1 MISFKTSN
9 KMTDR
14 PVIAARP
21 LGFSFDSLRGTGLSG
36 AGFAL
41 INGSALI
48 GESSLINETSL
59 INERPTKASAVKAA
73 ASAQA
78 QAYALAATTNGAG
91 SVSTQQHQ
99 HHTMWA
105 FRGLE
110 PWRDPA

>member
-14 PVIAARP
+14 PVFATRP

-36 AGFAL
+36 AGFAS
-41 INGSALI
+41 INGSA
-48 GESSLINETSL
+48 LINETSL
-59 INERPTKASAVKAA
+59 INERPTEASAVRAA
-73 ASAQA
+73 ATAQA

>member
-14 PVIAARP
+14 PVFATRP

-36 AGFAL
+36 AGFAS

-48 GESSLINETSL
+48 GETSL
-59 INERPTKASAVKAA
+59 INERPTEASAVRAA
-73 ASAQA
+73 ATAQA

-91 SVSTQQHQ
+91 SVSTQHQ

>member
-21 LGFSFDSLRGTGLSG
+21 LGFSFASLRGTGLSG
-36 AGFAL
+36 AGFAP

-48 GESSLINETSL
+48 GETSL

-91 SVSTQQHQ
+91 SVSTQHQ

>member
-21 LGFSFDSLRGTGLSG
+21 LGFSFVSLRGTGLSMSG
-36 AGFAL
+36 AGFAP
-41 INGSALI
+41 INGSA
-48 GESSLINETSL
+48 LINETSL
-59 INERPTKASAVKAA
+59 INERATKASAVKAA
-73 ASAQA
+73 AAAQA

-91 SVSTQQHQ
+91 SVSTQHQHQ
-99 HHTMWA
+99 TMWA

>member
-21 LGFSFDSLRGTGLSG
+21 LGFSFGSFQGTGLSG
-36 AGFAL
+36 AGFAPV
-41 INGSALI
+41 NGSALT
-48 GESSLINETSL
+48 NETSL
-59 INERPTKASAVKAA
+59 INERPTKASAVEAA
-73 ASAQA
+73 ATAQA

-91 SVSTQQHQ
+91 SVSTQ

>member
-21 LGFSFDSLRGTGLSG
+21 LGFSIDSLRGTGLSG
-36 AGFAL
+36 AGFGL
-41 INGSALI
+41 VNGSV
-48 GESSLINETSL
+48 LINETFL

-73 ASAQA
+73 AAAQA
-78 QAYALAATTNGAG
+78 QAYALAATTSGAG
-91 SVSTQQHQ
+91 SVSTKQQ